1 MMTNTIDDNGEEP
14 HGIGTYVSAE
24 QNNGRGIRSY
34 PYSRDM
40 DINPMTYDYIITE
53 SVPHGVGSVLAT
65 VLWDL
70 YWNFVDLYGY
80 DTDRFNGTGGNNMVM
95 QLVID
100 GLKLQP
106 CGANFI
112 DIRESILVAD
122 ELLNDGQNT
131 CLIWET
137 FARRG
142 IGFSAEGGT
151 AYSRGDGQE
160 ALIFYLNVLKN

>member
-1 MMTNTIDDNGEEP
+1 MQGPIF
-14 HGIGTYVSAE
+14 
-24 QNNGRGIRSY
+24 
-34 PYSRDM
+34 
-40 DINPMTYDYIITE
+40 
-53 SVPHGVGSVLAT
+53 VLIWS

-70 YWNFVDLYGY
+70 YWNLVDLYGY
-80 DTDRFNGTGGNNMVM
+80 DTDRYNGTGGNNMVM

-100 GLKLQP
+100 GLKLQA
-106 CGANFI
+106 CGATFT

-122 ELLNDGQNT
+122 ELLYDGQNT

-151 AYSRGDGQE
+151 AISRGDGQE
-160 ALIFYLNVLKN
+160 AFDLLPECVKELKIQKTANADAKAGDELTAEYTLYNDFDEEGK